1 VEAEALE
8 VHMAAEA
15 CPEAE
20 ADPAQEDKTNLKQ
33 QRYEKDGNYNFTDDH
48 SGSSLCPDSI

>member
-15 CPEAE
+15 CPEAVAHRE
-20 ADPAQEDKTNLKQ
+20 REDKKEFKTK
-33 QRYEKDGNYNFTDDH
+33 T
-48 SGSSLCPDSI
+48 I